1 MSYVLNKY
9 VTAEQSV
16 GRHEKMDFNPE
27 DYFDKAMITAKI
39 PYVDQIVQ
47 YNHIYQGKPI
57 VLDDTYVSL
66 PARIAFTKL
75 ANTIWPTDNY
85 AALQSEVERLE
96 NDTLGK
102 KAADKR
108 RASRA

>member
-1 MSYVLNKY
+1 M
-9 VTAEQSV
+9 
-16 GRHEKMDFNPE
+16 
-27 DYFDKAMITAKI
+27 
-39 PYVDQIVQ
+39 
-47 YNHIYQGKPI
+47 
-57 VLDDTYVSL
+57 LDDTYVSL

-108 RASRA
+108 RAARP